1 MGGKSKSSSASKQAT
16 SNLQGIAAP
25 TLVGSGMMG
34 TSGIAAQAGDDLRI
48 SSIVNIKQ
56 EDIKA
61 VTPVLMRA
69 FKSVDVNAARSLA
82 NSERL
87 ALKTIEAVQKAN
99 DESMKLAYDVAVA
112 TTQEASE
119 TTTAAL
125 AMVERNGRSENYL
138 LSEKTVQYAGLAIAA
153 WLVIKAVK

>member
-25 TLVGSGMMG
+25 TLVGSGMQG
-34 TSGIAAQAGDDLRI
+34 TSGVTIKAGDDLKNVRI
-48 SSIVNIKQ
+48 NYTQ

-61 VTPVLMRA
+61 VTPIIMRA
-69 FKSVDVNAARSLA
+69 FDSVDDNAAKAMA
-82 NSERL
+82 NSEL
-87 ALKTIEAVQKAN
+87 LSLKTIEAVQKAN

-112 TTQEASE
+112 TTREANE
-119 TTTAAL
+119 TTTEAL
-125 AMVERNGRSENYL
+125 AMVERNGKSENYL